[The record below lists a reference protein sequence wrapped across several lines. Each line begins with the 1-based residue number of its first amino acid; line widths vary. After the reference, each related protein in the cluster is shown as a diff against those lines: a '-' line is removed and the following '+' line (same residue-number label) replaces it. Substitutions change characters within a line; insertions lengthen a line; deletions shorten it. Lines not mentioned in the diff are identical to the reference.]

1 VRLESNHII
10 HPLKFGIVVGGEQ
23 AFTNFKILNNFVHLD
38 KAGLVGLVFRGNVTG
53 ALVMGNTILA
63 ENSSAKSI
71 AIRSYSGSQAAPAN
85 RNNTYQSNQIAAG
98 LKVAFEGASQKS
110 QNCFSGNHDERGR
123 AAKDL
128 PENHNGPCVAG
139 AAPAKAQ

>member
-1 VRLESNHII
+1 MRIESNHII

-23 AFTNFKILNNFVHLD
+23 AFANFKILNNIVQLD
-38 KAGLVGLVFRGNVTG
+38 KAGLVGLVLRGNVTG

-63 ENSSAKSI
+63 ENSSAAKSI

-98 LKVAFEGASQKS
+98 LKVAFEAS
-110 QNCFSGNHDERGR
+110 
-123 AAKDL
+123 
-128 PENHNGPCVAG
+128 VAEV
-139 AAPAKAQ
+139 AELLLRQS